1 MTGGIFDLVRRAN
14 SSSAAATAIRQV
26 IAGSMVCAGV
36 MIIIRGLR
44 QVRERVVIGLG
55 GRWSSE
61 EASRD
66 SRQLD
71 RLASESRVVQTL
83 SWLLDGPSTAWSH
96 ATVKR
101 RLDGI
106 LAKDLVERTRM
117 SALIVIVAVITHTLI
132 LAALRVPVYGLGWG
146 VRAFLTAV
154 AGYAFVQ
161 PGPFAAAWSSRQ
173 KS

>member
-44 QVRERVVIGLG
+44 QVRERVVMGLG
-55 GRWSSE
+55 GRWSAE

-71 RLASESRVVQTL
+71 RLASEGRVGQTL
-83 SWLLDGPSTAWSH
+83 FCLLDGPSTAC
-96 ATVKR
+96 
-101 RLDGI
+101 
-106 LAKDLVERTRM
+106 
-117 SALIVIVAVITHTLI
+117 
-132 LAALRVPVYGLGWG
+132 
-146 VRAFLTAV
+146 
-154 AGYAFVQ
+154 GYAA
-161 PGPFAAAWSSRQ
+161 G
-173 KS
+173 KLLL